1 MAQLPPKVPTMTQN
15 WPSFPFQTMS
25 SFPSSTSTASAAAA
39 ALSQQNSW
47 VDEFL
52 DFSSARRNFHR
63 RSVSDPI
70 AFVEA
75 PSFIEECNRTSNG
88 VGGGGGVAGITCNN
102 NCFEKLDDEQLK
114 NMFSDDVP
122 AMGPPT
128 LSSSNPSS
136 NNPSTPSDQNSE
148 NDEKTASLTNPN
160 FQPKTEPGEEDSS
173 CEPRMQTQPS
183 TNVSSDAIVDPKRI
197 KRSEFL
203 KFPSKLRSI

>member
-25 SFPSSTSTASAAAA
+25 SFPSSTSTSTAA

-75 PSFIEECNRTSNG
+75 PNFVEECSRTSNG
-88 VGGGGGVAGITCNN
+88 GGGGGGVAGIACNN
-102 NCFEKLDDEQLK
+102 NGFEKLDDEQLR

-122 AMGPPT
+122 AIGHPT
-128 LSSSNPSS
+128 LSSPNPSS

-148 NDEKTASLTNPN
+148 NDEKTAALTDQN
-160 FQPKTEPGEEDSS
+160 FHPKTEPGEEDSS

-197 KRSEFL
+197 KR
-203 KFPSKLRSI
+203 